1 MSKPNYSQ
9 VASFTNKSHLKKL
22 SDGGQTITQ
31 SQPLSQSP
39 YYVEDNP
46 RTFCECYQ
54 NKVNFAI
61 QGYNDATQSVYM
73 RVSELVNL
81 PLGGRVVFGDFGKP
95 FILTYLG
102 GIEGQSGGSPAPPR
116 NKF

>member
-22 SDGGQTITQ
+22 SDGGQ
-31 SQPLSQSP
+31 PQSP
-39 YYVEDNP
+39 YYLEDNP

-81 PLGGRVVFGDFGKP
+81 PLGGKVVFGDFGKP